1 MTAGKQ
7 PSPRRTLGVAGQT
20 ASIFGARVF
29 AASCTAVLTIVLARV
44 LGPSGFGRYT
54 LALTVAMVVGYCAEL
69 GIGPATG
76 RFVAERLAAGGS
88 IARVAREGLRVKLT
102 LAAAVVGT
110 PVALAG
116 PIASLFGDPGLATL
130 IRVAAAG
137 VLFADVFVWTGAM
150 FESLRD
156 ARGQVWMIAAKALCE
171 LAAAL
176 VLVLGGAG
184 ALGAVAGNA
193 IGFAAGAAVGLVLVR
208 PSMAMTPEAVGV
220 GARALMGYG
229 ANIWV
234 ASIAWLA
241 FERVDQLMLGAFRS
255 TSAVALYEAP
265 WRLVGV
271 LILGTV
277 TLAAVVGPRS

>member
-1 MTAGKQ
+1 MTAGTQ
-7 PSPRRTLGVAGQT
+7 PAPRRTLGVAGQT

-76 RFVAERLAAGGS
+76 RFVAERGAAGGS
-88 IARVAREGLRVKLT
+88 VARVAREGLRVKLM
-102 LAAAVVGT
+102 LVGGALGPPRAAARPT
-110 PVALAG
+110 AP
-116 PIASLFGDPGLATL
+116 LFGAPGLATL

-137 VLFADVFVWTGAM
+137 VLFGDVFLWTGAM

-193 IGFAAGAAVGLVLVR
+193 IGFAAGGAVGLVFPPPPMGVR
-208 PSMAMTPEAVGV
+208 PHAPGGGGPGPLGDGGDNCGAGV
-220 GARALMGYG
+220 AWRA
-229 ANIWV
+229 
-234 ASIAWLA
+234 
-241 FERVDQLMLGAFRS
+241 
-255 TSAVALYEAP
+255 
-265 WRLVGV
+265 
-271 LILGTV
+271 
-277 TLAAVVGPRS
+277 